1 MALGEDPGTAY
12 EGSKGKLNRSILDS
26 LGSRLLVGNI
36 NVVPSDTI
44 VTTNLDYLTRSDL
57 SGLFTKVAGSFSIP
71 AATTTTAGVMTAA
84 DKTKLN
90 SAVTGG
96 PYLPLAGGTMKGPI
110 IMGANVLLEYA
121 ASTIPGDTT
130 NGMVLFDGS
139 RTILGAYG
147 SGHSKPTLLR
157 SVLDP
162 QVYVSSGSNPGTFT
176 MWHTGNLN
184 KATTSSDG
192 LLSKEDK
199 SILDSGI

>member
-44 VTTNLDYLTRSDL
+44 VTTNLDYLNRSDL

-96 PYLPLAGGTMKGPI
+96 PYLPLAGGVMTGSIVLGRELYLKYSEASGGTSMVYYD
-110 IMGANVLLEYA
+110 GA
-121 ASTIPGDTT
+121 
-130 NGMVLFDGS
+130 
-139 RTILGAYG
+139 RTILGG
-147 SGHSKPTLLR
+147 VGDGTTGPTLLR
-157 SVLDP
+157 SISNP
-162 QVYVSSGSNPGTFT
+162 QVDIKAGSNPGVFT
-176 MWHTGNLN
+176 IWHTGNLN